1 MNRLIWLFLI
11 ATRLRDRLRCPN
23 CDAVGTYKLHAPTPR
38 WRWLCKYCGYY
49 RDSDGQRW
57 CVPSPSFGCW
67 IFEDQQ
73 EGFKGRTPLE
83 IVRMGAAEDSKH
95 AHFAGQRPEEH
106 RLYGVWPW
114 RG

>member
-1 MNRLIWLFLI
+1 
-11 ATRLRDRLRCPN
+11 
-23 CDAVGTYKLHAPTPR
+23 
-38 WRWLCKYCGYY
+38 
-49 RDSDGQRW
+49 
-57 CVPSPSFGCW
+57 
-67 IFEDQQ
+67 
-73 EGFKGRTPLE
+73 LE